1 MSKIITKKDL
11 DLVVENTL
19 KEAGLLKE
27 DENAKP
33 DFLDLDGDGDKEE
46 PMKKA
51 AKEKEENVEETVEE
65 VVEETDIVQESV
77 DNLVEEFNKQNIN
90 EGLSNEIDNFKRF
103 INYNNY

>member
-51 AKEKEENVEETVEE
+51 AKEKEENVEET
-65 VVEETDIVQESV
+65 DIVQESV